1 MSSSSELMTIAS
13 PAELE
18 RGGRVL
24 FLKEATRQHNY
35 DVIVLST
42 GSTRW
47 TIHALYMY
55 LLNLAMIRF
64 YSSSVT
70 ACDGGPHILTHSQT
84 IDNLWPYIKRTEILR
99 RQARDFTI

>member
-42 GSTRW
+42 GSTR
-47 TIHALYMY
+47 
-55 LLNLAMIRF
+55 
-64 YSSSVT
+64 
-70 ACDGGPHILTHSQT
+70 
-84 IDNLWPYIKRTEILR
+84 
-99 RQARDFTI
+99 